1 MRLFLVLLNYF
12 RFFVNREWVYV
23 KQKLSEKSYLV
34 GLFLFESLKVV
45 SRCRALGGRGANA

>member
-34 GLFLFESLKVV
+34 GLFLFESFEVV
-45 SRCRALGGRGANA
+45 VVWRAFGGPWRYA